1 MAGRKPKPT
10 KLKRLE
16 GNPGKRKMNT
26 KEPDPGTENPNCPT
40 WLLPEAKREWRRLAP
55 KLNQMGVLTEA
66 DRATFAAYCQ
76 AYARWWEANKHIE
89 RDGSVFSTE
98 KGYQQ
103 QSPWVG
109 IANTNHRL
117 MMQAA
122 AEFGLTPS
130 SRSRII
136 ADFEPNKA
144 GDDMEDLL
152 RGG

>member
-10 KLKRLE
+10 KLKMLE
-16 GNPGKRKMNT
+16 GNPGKRKLNA
-26 KEPDPGTENPNCPT
+26 KEPDPGRGLPTCPV
-40 WLLPEAKREWRRLAP
+40 WLLPEAKREWRRLAQ
-55 KLNQMGVLTEA
+55 KLNLMGVLTEA

-76 AYARWWEANKHIE
+76 AYARWYEANKHIE
-89 RDGSVFSTE
+89 LEGSVFVTE

-130 SRSRII
+130 ARSRIV
-136 ADFEPNKA
+136 ADTEPKA

>member
-1 MAGRKPKPT
+1 MAGRPKPT
-10 KLKRLE
+10 KLKKLE
-16 GNPGKRKMNT
+16 GNPGKRKLNMH
-26 KEPDPGTENPNCPT
+26 EPDAGNEEPNCPT
-40 WLLPEAKREWRRLAP
+40 WLLPEVKREWRRLSN
-55 KLNQMGVLTEA
+55 KLNLMGVLTEA

-89 RDGSVFSTE
+89 KEGSVFYTP

-109 IANTNHRL
+109 IANTNHKL

-130 SRSRII
+130 ARSRLV
-136 ADFEPNKA
+136 A
-144 GDDMEDLL
+144 GTDIHDEKDDMENLL